1 MSDVVAKVEAAS
13 APTHLAT
20 TNNEVRIMHASCIRI
35 PIPASFSLYE
45 LLLTSYLVALVL
57 LTFRWQ
63 AGCRMWLPR

>member
-20 TNNEVRIMHASCIRI
+20 TNNEVRIMHIRI